1 VRVGELLNDRQTQAR
16 ADHVA
21 PAMAIHAA
29 EALEDGG
36 QLIGGNADAR
46 VWLSSRCFSDMT
58 IAEVGAGVRWRSGNR
73 FWYNFACFAP
83 GEQSFI
89 GATRGNPLMSRAR
102 RCTLLLAVA
111 ALTSLTLARAPA
123 LAQIAAQ
130 DGPNLLINGG
140 LEGQYVMQCS
150 AKGGP
155 PWVAVPCGNPIDFGT
170 KTLWQT
176 AQAPVGWTA
185 WWLPPN
191 ENHSDPNFY
200 NTYPNQCYDDA
211 PRDCVAWHNP
221 EYRDTAGGPQGPP
234 YRKLAGDNSQKY
246 FTFYS
251 LHEAGLYQIVGGL
264 QPGQRVRF
272 SVYMQ
277 AWSNAENDAFVS
289 AGQPSMGMR
298 VGIDPY
304 GDNFPW
310 SPRIVWSPVKEGFDH
325 WELFTVETVAQSD
338 RVTVFTR
345 SRPVFAIQHNDVY
358 VDEAS
363 LVVTGSQPA
372 PATAAAAATTE
383 TPTLTPSPSPTS
395 RPTLTPFHVPTRT
408 RTLAP
413 TATFTPSA
421 APPPTSTPTAA
432 ATATPTLPA
441 VFATP
446 PSGSAPVLWAGGV
459 IAGVLFV
466 AFVMV
471 RIGSSRGRD
480 ET

>member
-1 VRVGELLNDRQTQAR
+1 MSKT
-16 ADHVA
+16 
-21 PAMAIHAA
+21 
-29 EALEDGG
+29 
-36 QLIGGNADAR
+36 
-46 VWLSSRCFSDMT
+46 SRY
-58 IAEVGAGVRWRSGNR
+58 A
-73 FWYNFACFAP
+73 
-83 GEQSFI
+83 
-89 GATRGNPLMSRAR
+89 
-102 RCTLLLAVA
+102 LLLAA
-111 ALTSLTLARAPA
+111 AAAMSLMLARTPA

-130 DGPNLLINGG
+130 AGPNLLVNGG

-155 PWVAVPCGNPIDFGT
+155 PWVVVPCGNPVDFAT

-176 AQAPVGWTA
+176 AQVPVGWAA

-211 PRDCVAWHNP
+211 PPDCVAWHNP
-221 EYRDTAGGPQGPP
+221 EYRDTAGGPQDPP
-234 YRKLAGDNSQKY
+234 SRKLAGGNSQKY

-264 QPGQRVRF
+264 RPGQRVRF

-277 AWSNAENDAFVS
+277 AWSSADNDPFVS

-298 VGIDPY
+298 VGIDPH
-304 GDNFPW
+304 GGNFPW
-310 SPRIVWSPVKEGFDH
+310 STRIVWSPVKEAFDR

-358 VDEAS
+358 IDEAS
-363 LVVTGSQPA
+363 LVVIGSEPA
-372 PATAAAAATTE
+372 PTAAVAAATKE

-395 RPTLTPFHVPTRT
+395 PPTQTPFHVPTRT
-408 RTLAP
+408 RTPIP

-421 APPPTSTPTAA
+421 TPLPTSTPTAT

-441 VFATP
+441 VFATA

-459 IAGVLFV
+459 IAGALLV
-466 AFVMV
+466 AFVVM
-471 RIGSSRGRD
+471 RIRSSRERD